1 MFEGFLPRKAGERR
15 RRLEELRDEQRTI
28 VLYES
33 PHRLADCL
41 ADMADVFGARPA
53 AVAREMTKMYEEVV
67 RGSIGELASWAA
79 ESPPRGEIVL
89 VVGGALRRDAVVQ
102 PAELAN
108 EAQELMDKGM
118 ERRAAMQE
126 VAKRSGVSKRAVFDA
141 LVDQRDREQS

>member
-15 RRLEELRDEQRTI
+15 RRLQELRDEQRTI
-28 VLYES
+28 VFYES
-33 PHRLADCL
+33 PHRVADCL
-41 ADMADVFGARPA
+41 VDMADVFGARPA

-89 VVGGALRRDAVVQ
+89 VVGGALRRDAAVQ

-141 LVDQRDREQS
+141 LVDQRDRE